1 MAKNIIVRPIHTH
14 QDLDRALAEVEELMA
29 LDPEP
34 GSEAGDKLDVLVT
47 LIESYEQKHFPIDF
61 PDAIAAI
68 DFRMDQ
74 SGLNPKD
81 LVPMIGALNRVYE
94 VLNRTRPLSLR
105 MIRNLH
111 TKLGIPAEALIH

>member
-34 GSEAGDKLDVLVT
+34 GSDAGDKLDVLVT

-111 TKLGIPAEALIH
+111 AKLGIPAEALIH

>member
-1 MAKNIIVRPIHTH
+1 MAKNISVRPIHTGE
-14 QDLDRALAEVEELMA
+14 DLEKALAEVAELMT

-111 TKLGIPAEALIH
+111 SKLGIPAEVLIH